1 MSDSDSRLTYYKPAW
16 LNLIWGVM
24 SGEQGCTKLDV
35 DDFYL
40 STAKPPPPLRDQPPP
55 LLKPK
60 VIPVRREMKS
70 MIEVA
75 IDFREWLNTPP
86 LPKAS
91 SVTKS
96 EPKPEPVKPKVKPF
110 DIQGIPGAMEKLGWK
125 YSANIMRKWF
135 AGELNYSTNDKDDKN
150 SVNQKGEPFPPSMVD
165 TTTFTMDWILGYQ
178 RSKEKYEEL
187 ISYDY
192 LRSSNAKKTM
202 VDILRRFPYLRYSR
216 AERYPCNRY
225 VIAPWEI
232 SKGDIRHYHANFQF
246 QFIPVGK
253 SWEEAFSR
261 LIKNAGLSRLPFPDD
276 LEGALANFNFYA
288 AINRVEYQRTSQ
300 TTAKCLITEV
310 SVYMRDTYSFYD
322 RSGAGSQ
329 YLGHWNKTGIRVVP
343 EMNVIGANNIHWLMD
358 TITIDGTVSEGTVF
372 YPVYNKDFRD
382 WQEQYRQGGDMLLF
396 SDRKVVKLTTPI
408 EVPFEL

>member
-1 MSDSDSRLTYYKPAW
+1 
-16 LNLIWGVM
+16 
-24 SGEQGCTKLDV
+24 
-35 DDFYL
+35 
-40 STAKPPPPLRDQPPP
+40 
-55 LLKPK
+55 
-60 VIPVRREMKS
+60 
-70 MIEVA
+70 
-75 IDFREWLNTPP
+75 
-86 LPKAS
+86 
-91 SVTKS
+91 
-96 EPKPEPVKPKVKPF
+96 
-110 DIQGIPGAMEKLGWK
+110 
-125 YSANIMRKWF
+125 
-135 AGELNYSTNDKDDKN
+135 LNYSTNDKDDKN

-396 SDRKVVKLTTPI
+396 YEAKCRSCTGVGSRDDRGADHQLLAIRHRRYHSPGEEQRGMAVRTRLGKTPRVAVGTVRRHSLLARRQGAR
-408 EVPFEL
+408 ESARLRNAGVQ